1 MYVYEEL
8 FWLVKIAMDLLLGDL
23 SRESVLAFYN
33 LYPVSLIAA
42 ASYFTLSVARRAATP
57 RTPAH
62 RPWLMVATVSGV
74 EQGGGEYIKDQAGWC
89 RRSHGMAEVGRNNGQ
104 NGRGGLSEDTGRW
117 ISIVSHRTRFSP
129 IFRKTKQ
136 PSNLQPP
143 PHTGDE

>member
-89 RRSHGMAEVGRNNGQ
+89 RRSHGMAEVGRNNG
-104 NGRGGLSEDTGRW
+104 
-117 ISIVSHRTRFSP
+117 
-129 IFRKTKQ
+129 
-136 PSNLQPP
+136 
-143 PHTGDE
+143 